1 MQSEYDLN
9 LLEASSSE
17 NNTEIERKID
27 EELKIEREIKELGF
41 VRQKTLETQMSPRM
55 TKKH

>member
-41 VRQKTLETQMSPRM
+41 VR
-55 TKKH
+55 